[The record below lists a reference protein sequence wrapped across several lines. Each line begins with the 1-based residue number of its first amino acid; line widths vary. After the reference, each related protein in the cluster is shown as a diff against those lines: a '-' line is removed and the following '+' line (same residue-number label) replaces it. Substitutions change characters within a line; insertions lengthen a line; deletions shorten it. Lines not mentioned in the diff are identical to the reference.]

1 MPSLATSTGES
12 VVNFLVQIVHIRSC
26 SNIKA
31 LHQVEQIALEFS
43 NVLITVTSHDHHGVS
58 NYWQNDCLAKCLFI
72 LTTDKTPTLR
82 YVFFF
87 CENPP
92 AQTDSLKKAS
102 NAKRISMPWRHH
114 IMDTNDKA
122 NPDESSHAIRKKHP
136 TTFLFT
142 VHRTKTTMR
151 FPVLKCPLKIKW
163 PLKWA
168 RFPRTEIAS

>member
-1 MPSLATSTGES
+1 MPSLATNTGES

-31 LHQVEQIALEFS
+31 LHQVEQIALGFS
-43 NVLITVTSHDHHGVS
+43 NVLITVTHDHHGVS
-58 NYWQNDCLAKCLFI
+58 NYWQNDCLAKYLFI

-82 YVFFF
+82 YVVFVWG
-87 CENPP
+87 NPP
-92 AQTDSLKKAS
+92 AQTDSLKKA

-122 NPDESSHAIRKKHP
+122 NPDESSHTIRKKHP

-142 VHRTKTTMR
+142 VHRTKATMR
-151 FPVLKCPLKIKW
+151 FPVLKCPLKIKR
-163 PLKWA
+163 PLKWD
-168 RFPRTEIAS
+168 RFPHTEIAS